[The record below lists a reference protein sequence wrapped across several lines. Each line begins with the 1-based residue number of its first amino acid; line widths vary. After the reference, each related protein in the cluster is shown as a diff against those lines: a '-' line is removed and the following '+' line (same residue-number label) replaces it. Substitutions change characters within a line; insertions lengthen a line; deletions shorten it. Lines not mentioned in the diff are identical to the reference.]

1 MNYLIRK
8 VLLRDINVYLQSL
21 NISKLNFS
29 SPDTSKIESLDHY
42 NWWFENKEIDHFCLQ
57 KNKKKVLYFW
67 NKKYF
72 FNKNRYFFS
81 GWWPVGNKF
90 NLSDAIYI
98 TKTLIF
104 LSKNFCHVAIISKKN
119 KFSIKLHKYFKFH
132 KEKINSLK
140 YKEIMK
146 IYKKSNIGKM
156 NFIIMTKDN

>member
-1 MNYLIRK
+1 M
-8 VLLRDINVYLQSL
+8 
-21 NISKLNFS
+21 
-29 SPDTSKIESLDHY
+29 
-42 NWWFENKEIDHFCLQ
+42 
-57 KNKKKVLYFW
+57 
-67 NKKYF
+67 
-72 FNKNRYFFS
+72 
-81 GWWPVGNKF
+81 GNKF